1 MRGLWTIGGF
11 GGVLLMC
18 SSAIA
23 GQISGEYLEARSCDV
38 FTGPCF
44 ANAQMGSAG
53 KEAVLAWK
61 VDEGKWNGVSLTGLG
76 IAVVLNSEG
85 TLGYD
90 GVFPMTAGKIK
101 SVILVDDRATA
112 QQQTALIDFVRK
124 TATSVIGSVQTV
136 KRVPISLSN
145 DHLAGKGVFRAGE
158 VAKIETRP
166 MKRSDCCCT
175 NERKFYLPL
184 AQVDNESPAYANTFS
199 YTGDGLDT
207 RWTLH
212 NIRSAYLA
220 TFER

>member
-1 MRGLWTIGGF
+1 MRGLCSIGACAAM
-11 GGVLLMC
+11 LLTC
-18 SSAIA
+18 SAAGA

-53 KEAVLAWK
+53 KEAVMAWK
-61 VDEGKWNGVSLTGLG
+61 VDEGRWQGVPVAGLG
-76 IAVVLNSEG
+76 VAVVLNSEG

-90 GVFPMTAGKIK
+90 GVFPMKAGEVK
-101 SVILVDDRATA
+101 SVILVDEKATA
-112 QQQTALIDFVRK
+112 QQQTALIDFVRHS
-124 TATSVIGSVQTV
+124 TNDMLGSVQTI

-145 DHLAGKGVFRAGE
+145 DHLAGKGVFKAGE
-158 VAKIETRP
+158 VARIETRP
-166 MKRSDCCCT
+166 MKRADCCCT

-184 AQVDNESPAYANTFS
+184 AKVDNESPAYANTLS
-199 YTGDGLDT
+199 YTGDGLDN